1 MFWLHLQVRKLKAQL
16 DQKTQK
22 NGTENSSSPDGEVLE
37 NGTDPNII
45 ELQSTN
51 PFTRKTDQQVNFTA
65 SFVQQLKNIFA
76 QSFPGDSN
84 RQISDMKFK
93 LVKAEQEV
101 TALEQN
107 VS

>member
-1 MFWLHLQVRKLKAQL
+1 MFWLHLQVKKLKAQL
-16 DQKTQK
+16 DQKTEK

-37 NGTDPNII
+37 NGTDPNVI
-45 ELQSTN
+45 ELQSKD
-51 PFTRKTDQQVNFTA
+51 PFARQTDRQMNFTA

-76 QSFPGDSN
+76 QPFPGDSH
-84 RQISDMKFK
+84 RQISDLKFK